1 MEFDIEEFKA
11 APERRLILRNR
22 TRQSPQYW
30 KVEQI
35 QVSLGDVV
43 VIKVPQAINR
53 NFPEYAALD
62 KDYNLMHGDYG
73 ITGTLEFASEK
84 LSLSEFIDRLIALP
98 VDCSIDFSCADDDNS
113 AAFGVT
119 KLKRFDT
126 TLLLFSRYGDKCC
139 GCYDTGNRFDK
150 GDLEEYLKYYY
161 LEDYYEGYIY
171 IDTARTDMELW
182 GVTFEFENVDGSVL
196 RILAT
201 SDNLFFKS
209 RQEAEQ
215 WIAEH
220 PYKDFDEGYDNDYC
234 SNPRPVLLDRWTV
247 RGDGTCIQ
255 HI

>member
-1 MEFDIEEFKA
+1 
-11 APERRLILRNR
+11 
-22 TRQSPQYW
+22 
-30 KVEQI
+30 
-35 QVSLGDVV
+35 
-43 VIKVPQAINR
+43 
-53 NFPEYAALD
+53 
-62 KDYNLMHGDYG
+62 
-73 ITGTLEFASEK
+73 
-84 LSLSEFIDRLIALP
+84 
-98 VDCSIDFSCADDDNS
+98 
-113 AAFGVT
+113 
-119 KLKRFDT
+119 
-126 TLLLFSRYGDKCC
+126 
-139 GCYDTGNRFDK
+139 
-150 GDLEEYLKYYY
+150 
-161 LEDYYEGYIY
+161 
-171 IDTARTDMELW
+171 MELW